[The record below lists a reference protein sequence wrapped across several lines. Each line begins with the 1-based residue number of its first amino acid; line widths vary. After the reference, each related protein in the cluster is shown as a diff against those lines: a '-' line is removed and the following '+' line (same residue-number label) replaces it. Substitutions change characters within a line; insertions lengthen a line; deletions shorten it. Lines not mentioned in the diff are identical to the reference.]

1 MLFFLEFNCFKCC
14 IIYIFMKTTC
24 YNFVKVLLIYIFF
37 KSLQHNQFLIAQMA
51 IDLIASR
58 YMVRNAAI
66 ALQHNKK
73 EAVSLCASAK
83 YFTTGKCFDVSIFST
98 LK

>member
-1 MLFFLEFNCFKCC
+1 M
-14 IIYIFMKTTC
+14 
-24 YNFVKVLLIYIFF
+24 
-37 KSLQHNQFLIAQMA
+37 S

-58 YMVRNAAI
+58 NMVRNAAI
-66 ALQHNKK
+66 ALEHNKK